1 MYINLYHLIY
11 ILYVCICMQLYV
23 CWFFWRQAYVQPITM
38 SSYIFYI
45 TTALREYLG
54 VAVLQNLTL
63 RVERVLCSSNTD
75 TKIVLFSPTVWRAME
90 RFLQPKPIT
99 DCSSLC
105 YKPHIKLLLTSFQ
118 DYQTITK
125 VPAFHILICCVQLF
139 DPWKKN
145 LNSCTKVSTR
155 RRTLITQELI
165 SAFDFKSKSC
175 SMDTHHP
182 TAGSC
187 KYLYR

>member
-75 TKIVLFSPTVWRAME
+75 TKIVLFSPTV
-90 RFLQPKPIT
+90 
-99 DCSSLC
+99 
-105 YKPHIKLLLTSFQ
+105 
-118 DYQTITK
+118 
-125 VPAFHILICCVQLF
+125 
-139 DPWKKN
+139 
-145 LNSCTKVSTR
+145 
-155 RRTLITQELI
+155 
-165 SAFDFKSKSC
+165 
-175 SMDTHHP
+175 
-182 TAGSC
+182 
-187 KYLYR
+187 